1 MNNDVQSTPV
11 TPATP
16 TAVKSSDL
24 LPKPVVKTG
33 LVFGAVSAVLNLL
46 GIIPI
51 LGIFF
56 SLLNWVVG
64 ITAGYVV
71 ISTVG
76 GNKEKLP
83 DVLKHTV
90 TTGVVT
96 GLVSG
101 FGGGLASVI
110 SGLFFSRMSFFG
122 VYYTPGLADIIGWF
136 IGAFIWGVVGM
147 VIWSVVGGIIQV
159 YYTPDKLPANV
170 KVQLDKLVA
179 FLKK

>member
-11 TPATP
+11 TPARP
-16 TAVKSSDL
+16 TAVKSSDF

-76 GNKEKLP
+76 GNKDKLP

-110 SGLFFSRMSFFG
+110 SGLFFSRMSFLG